1 MKPSDNPA
9 VGRWRIVE
17 ADLWDRD
24 QLDLCGPAS
33 GAGSPELQDDGS
45 LLIESSTISAMRL
58 SSKPFAS
65 LLQQP
70 VRRRAPPRAL
80 SSRPMRHGTI
90 ARALRNR
97 SLSRSNCGSSHERIA
112 RDR

>member
-70 VRRRAPPRAL
+70 ARR
-80 SSRPMRHGTI
+80 TI
-90 ARALRNR
+90 GSA
-97 SLSRSNCGSSHERIA
+97 SRSSSPGSSFSR
-112 RDR
+112 